1 MPVLSVV
8 FGLDFS
14 QFGLGVHAGRGR
26 VILML
31 SWLFVTIVV
40 TTSPQEP

>member
-26 VILML
+26 VTVMAL
-31 SWLFVTIVV
+31 WLFVTIVI
-40 TTSPQEP
+40 THSPQEP

>member
-14 QFGLGVHAGRGR
+14 QFGIGLHIGRGR
-26 VILML
+26 VTLMVL
-31 SWLFVTIVV
+31 WLFTTIVV
-40 TTSPQEP
+40 TTSPQGP